1 MRQGLVPR
9 RLCPSSLSNYRVGSP
24 SFLAHVEG
32 LALRVLYDRLT
43 LFSHA
48 ARSHDDDHDDVA
60 LFACARVPYAEGAA

>member
-32 LALRVLYDRLT
+32 LALRVLNDRLT
-43 LFSHA
+43 LLQHSQHA
-48 ARSHDDDHDDVA
+48 LV
-60 LFACARVPYAEGAA
+60 

>member
-32 LALRVLYDRLT
+32 LALRVLYDRL
-43 LFSHA
+43 
-48 ARSHDDDHDDVA
+48 A
-60 LFACARVPYAEGAA
+60 LF

>member
-32 LALRVLYDRLT
+32 LALRVLNDSLV
-43 LFSHA
+43 LFQRA
-48 ARSHDDDHDDVA
+48 ARSRNDDHDVA
-60 LFACARVPYAEGAA
+60 TLFVCAFVL

>member
-32 LALRVLYDRLT
+32 LALRVLNDRLT
-43 LFSHA
+43 LF
-48 ARSHDDDHDDVA
+48 
-60 LFACARVPYAEGAA
+60 

>member
-32 LALRVLYDRLT
+32 LALRVLNDRLI
-43 LFSHA
+43 LF
-48 ARSHDDDHDDVA
+48 
-60 LFACARVPYAEGAA
+60 